1 MFYNMIQRAREDL
14 KQRHLQ
20 LAHQQE
26 EERRRQACID
36 EDRRRSEEGKKTS
49 MLQISFDVEYEKA
62 QIKDWWESIAAWII
76 SGETDFTIVKCV
88 LCKKNL
94 LVLCM
99 FVHPENS
106 FAR

>member
-1 MFYNMIQRAREDL
+1 MQLCENKPQISEEMFYNMIQRAREDL

-62 QIKDWWESIAAWII
+62 QIED
-76 SGETDFTIVKCV
+76 
-88 LCKKNL
+88 
-94 LVLCM
+94 
-99 FVHPENS
+99 
-106 FAR
+106 